1 MTLHSPESPLAIPLS
16 GRSFHMMGR
25 RALELLY
32 QHRVLSTQQL
42 HTLLTE
48 PESRPPRPVYLRQ
61 QLGELRQAGL
71 VSRVR
76 AHGSGGPGHVRSLPY
91 LWFLTDA
98 GAESVEEAGE
108 LPVRPYRVT
117 PESVAGARQAHT
129 LAVSDVGIAFVEHA
143 RRLGHECG
151 PLDWTP
157 EVANRIR
164 DGQRRFEDDHVISD
178 ALLNYVHI
186 ERGQRTMLSFF
197 IEVDR
202 ATMTSARLAAKLAA
216 YGRLYEYVPQGPDR
230 GRRLV
235 NATRPSWMY
244 SYPVFPRVLVILDA
258 APPRAGHPDT
268 RPQRLAARTE
278 DLYTRTAA
286 DARLSR
292 LKGDLAIGVTTLQQ
306 LREHG
311 PCAPIFTPLL
321 RGTPS
326 ARPAPADLYLSK
338 EPAASGRP

>member
-1 MTLHSPESPLAIPLS
+1 MTLYSPESPLAVPLS
-16 GRSFHMMGR
+16 GRSFHVMGR

-76 AHGSGGPGHVRSLPY
+76 AHGSGGPGRVRSLPY
-91 LWFLTDA
+91 LWFLTEA

-216 YGRLYEYVPQGPDR
+216 YGRLYEYVPQGQDR

-258 APPRAGHPDT
+258 APPRAGQPDT

-286 DARLSR
+286 DVRLSR

-338 EPAASGRP
+338 

>member
-1 MTLHSPESPLAIPLS
+1 MTLHTEEPPLITPHS
-16 GRSFHMMGR
+16 GRSFHALGR

-42 HTLLTE
+42 HVLLTE
-48 PESRPPRPVYLRQ
+48 PESRPERPVYLRQ
-61 QLGELRQAGL
+61 QLGELRQSGL

-76 AHGSGGPGHVRSLPY
+76 AHGSGGPGRVRNLPY
-91 LWFLTDA
+91 LWFLTEA

-117 PESVAGARQAHT
+117 PDSVAGARQAHT
-129 LAVSDVGIAFVEHA
+129 LAVSDVGAAFVEHA

-178 ALLNYVHI
+178 AVLNYVHI
-186 ERGQRTMLSFF
+186 DRGQRTMLSFF

-202 ATMTSARLAAKLAA
+202 ATMTSARLAAKLAT
-216 YGRLYEYVPQGPDR
+216 YGRLYEYVPQSPDR
-230 GRRLV
+230 ARRMP
-235 NATRPSWMY
+235 NATRPAWMY

-258 APPRAGHPDT
+258 APPRAGQSDR
-268 RPQRLAARTE
+268 RPQRLAARAE

-286 DARLSR
+286 DIRLSR
-292 LKGDLAIGVTTLQQ
+292 LKSDMAIGVTTLRQ
-306 LREHG
+306 LQEQG

-321 RGTPS
+321 RGSPS
-326 ARPAPADLYLSK
+326 ARPSPTDLYLSTK
-338 EPAASGRP
+338 

>member
-1 MTLHSPESPLAIPLS
+1 MTLHSPESPLAVPLS
-16 GRSFHMMGR
+16 GRSFHVLGR

-61 QLGELRQAGL
+61 QLGELRLAGL

-76 AHGSGGPGHVRSLPY
+76 AHGSGGPGRVRSLPY
-91 LWFLTDA
+91 LWFLTEA

-108 LPVRPYRVT
+108 LPVRSYRVT

-244 SYPVFPRVLVILDA
+244 SYPVFPRVLVVLDA
-258 APPRAGHPDT
+258 APPRAGQPDT
-268 RPQRLAARTE
+268 RAQRLAARTE

-326 ARPAPADLYLSK
+326 ARPAPTDLYLSK
-338 EPAASGRP
+338 

>member
-1 MTLHSPESPLAIPLS
+1 MTVHTADAPLLTPTG
-16 GRSFHMMGR
+16 GRSFHALGR

-48 PESRPPRPVYLRQ
+48 PESRPARPVYLRQ

-71 VSRVR
+71 VSRLR
-76 AHGSGGPGHVRSLPY
+76 AHGSGGPGRVQNLPY
-91 LWFLTDA
+91 LWFLSEA

-117 PESVAGARQAHT
+117 PDSVAGARQAHT
-129 LAVSDVGIAFVEHA
+129 LAVGDVGTAFVEHA
-143 RRLGHECG
+143 RRLRHECG

-178 ALLNYVHI
+178 AVLNYVHI

-202 ATMTSARLAAKLAA
+202 ATMTSARLAAKLTT
-216 YGRLYEYVPQGPDR
+216 YGRLYEYVPQSPDR
-230 GRRLV
+230 ARRIP
-235 NATRPSWMY
+235 NATRPAWMY
-244 SYPVFPRVLVILDA
+244 NYPVFPRVLVILDA
-258 APPRAGHPDT
+258 APPRAGQPDR
-268 RPQRLAARTE
+268 RPQRLAARAE

-286 DARLSR
+286 DIRLSR
-292 LKGDLAIGVTTLQQ
+292 LKGDMAIGVTTLRQ
-306 LREHG
+306 LQEQG

-326 ARPAPADLYLSK
+326 ARPSPTDLYLSTK
-338 EPAASGRP
+338 

>member
-1 MTLHSPESPLAIPLS
+1 MTLHTEEAPLITPHS
-16 GRSFHMMGR
+16 GRSFHALGR

-42 HTLLTE
+42 HILLTE
-48 PESRPPRPVYLRQ
+48 PESRPERPVYLRQ
-61 QLGELRQAGL
+61 QLGELRQSGL

-76 AHGSGGPGHVRSLPY
+76 AHGSGGPGRVRNLPY
-91 LWFLTDA
+91 LWFLTEA

-117 PESVAGARQAHT
+117 PDSVAGARQAHT
-129 LAVSDVGIAFVEHA
+129 LAVSDVGAAFVEHA

-178 ALLNYVHI
+178 AVLNYVHI
-186 ERGQRTMLSFF
+186 DRGQRTMLSFF

-216 YGRLYEYVPQGPDR
+216 YGRLYEYVPQSPDR
-230 GRRLV
+230 ARRLP
-235 NATRPSWMY
+235 NATRPAWMY

-258 APPRAGHPDT
+258 APPRTGQPDR
-268 RPQRLAARTE
+268 RPQRLAARAE

-286 DARLSR
+286 DIRLSR
-292 LKGDLAIGVTTLQQ
+292 LKGDMAIGVTTLRQ
-306 LREHG
+306 LQEQG

-326 ARPAPADLYLSK
+326 ARPSPTDLYLSTK
-338 EPAASGRP
+338 

>member
-1 MTLHSPESPLAIPLS
+1 MTLHLVEPPPAPART
-16 GRSFHMMGR
+16 RSFHTMGR
-25 RALELLY
+25 RVLELLY
-32 QHRVLSTQQL
+32 QHRVLSTQQM
-42 HTLLTE
+42 HVLLTQ
-48 PESRPPRPVYLRQ
+48 PEKRPARPVYLRR
-61 QLGELRQAGL
+61 QLGELHDAGL
-71 VSRVR
+71 VNRVR
-76 AHGSGGPGHVRSLPY
+76 AQGGGHGPGRIQSQQY
-91 LWFLTDA
+91 LWFLTDS

-108 LPVRPYRVT
+108 LPARPYRVT
-117 PESVAGARQAHT
+117 PDAVAGARQAHT
-129 LAVSDVGIAFVEHA
+129 LAVNDAGIAFVEHA

-216 YGRLYEYVPQGPDR
+216 YGRLYEYVPQSPDR
-230 GRRLV
+230 ARRTP
-235 NATRPSWMY
+235 NATRPAWMY
-244 SYPVFPRVLVILDA
+244 SYPVFPRILVVLDA
-258 APPRAGHPDT
+258 APPREGQPDR

-278 DLYTRTAA
+278 DLYARTGA
-286 DARLSR
+286 DVRLARL
-292 LKGDLAIGVTTLQQ
+292 KDDLMIGVTTLQQ
-306 LREHG
+306 LQEHG

-321 RGTPS
+321 RGTA
-326 ARPAPADLYLSK
+326 ARPSPTDLYL
-338 EPAASGRP
+338 ATT